1 KFPRQMRS
9 FTMPILL
16 PTSSFKTTAT
26 VVIAGVFSVATAVLF
41 TVPSVSHFA
50 ASCFPIIYD
59 NTVFLLKP
67 PYLYLVINCIIISI
81 VATSKL
87 TQKSASTIDDSDFSV
102 EVTPVTVV
110 PVPSDITIGYLNVAS
125 DYTGFVESNSPVD
138 PAVEDVQ
145 KFPEVIADDKVIVDD
160 GDNQQTE
167 TENPKLSSDS
177 PEPDTEKPKP
187 ESDSP
192 EISILKNTRKP
203 PRFGHAKSLKNIPEG
218 GNKKSALG
226 VSKPPR
232 RQDTLETTWKKI
244 TEGRSTPLTKHL
256 TKSDTWQERTHV
268 QSSKEKMTKSEN
280 LNDVNAPTEEEE
292 ETLLRKTRLKREP
305 SPGQE
310 ELNRRVEAFIK
321 KFNEEMRLQRLESL
335 AKYNEMVNGGTPV
348 NEHEKRTAPPAQS
361 QKLTLF

>member
-1 KFPRQMRS
+1 
-9 FTMPILL
+9 MPFLL
-16 PTSSFKTTAT
+16 PTSSSKTTAT
-26 VVIAGVFSVATAVLF
+26 VIIAGVLSVAAAVVF
-41 TVPSVSHFA
+41 AVPFVSHSV

-67 PYLYLVINCIIISI
+67 PYLYLVINCIVVSI

-87 TQKSASTIDDSDFSV
+87 TQKSYSSIDG
-102 EVTPVTVV
+102 
-110 PVPSDITIGYLNVAS
+110 SDIDTGYLNVPHVAAS
-125 DYTGFVESNSPVD
+125 DYTGFVEDDAPT
-138 PAVEDVQ
+138 AEGGQ
-145 KFPEVIADDKVIVDD
+145 RFPEVVDDEKVIIDD
-160 GDNQQTE
+160 GEDQQTE
-167 TENPKLSSDS
+167 TETPKPSNDS
-177 PEPDTEKPKP
+177 PESETEKLKPSSNSPETKKPKP
-187 ESDSP
+187 KSD
-192 EISILKNTRKP
+192 SILKNTRKP
-203 PRFGHAKSLKNIPEG
+203 PRFGQQKSLRNSPEGGG

-268 QSSKEKMTKSEN
+268 QSSKEKKMTKSEN
-280 LNDVNAPTEEEE
+280 LNDINAPAEAEEEE
-292 ETLLRKTRLKREP
+292 ETLRKTRLKREP

-335 AKYNEMVNGGTPV
+335 AKYKEMVNGGT
-348 NEHEKRTAPPAQS
+348 R
-361 QKLTLF
+361 L